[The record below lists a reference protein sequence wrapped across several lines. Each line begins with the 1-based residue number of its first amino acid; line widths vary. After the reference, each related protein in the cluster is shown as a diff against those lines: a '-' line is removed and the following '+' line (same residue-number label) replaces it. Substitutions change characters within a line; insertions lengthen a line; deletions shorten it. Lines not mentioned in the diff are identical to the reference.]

1 MGERFA
7 QTAREIALNVDRI
20 AVRDIQ
26 LKIRH
31 RGDLT

>member
-1 MGERFA
+1 MGEGFA
-7 QTAREIALNVDRI
+7 QTAREIAFKVERI

-31 RGDLT
+31 RGDLA